1 MSTVKR
7 NHVVASCAQGPA
19 TNWIRVGRQR
29 RRVSKRQ
36 DGGTILRYTSS
47 RAIPTEKEELRKRAL
62 LEFEN
67 RRSREEVAKIR
78 EVEGGEA
85 YPVEV
90 VRFCVAPRST
100 VAQVNGSICK
110 SVLPEQ

>member
-7 NHVVASCAQGPA
+7 NHVVIASCAQGPA
-19 TNWIRVGRQR
+19 THWLRVGRQR
-29 RRVSKRQ
+29 WRVSRRQ
-36 DGGTILRYTSS
+36 DGGAILRYPSS

-78 EVEGGEA
+78 
-85 YPVEV
+85 
-90 VRFCVAPRST
+90 
-100 VAQVNGSICK
+100 
-110 SVLPEQ
+110 